1 MSTPRLIQNPALLP
15 VVMDFSQLRDKD
27 FFLVDVGASGG
38 VEPHW
43 SVFGSHLRAVGFDPL
58 VNEVQRLNGLN
69 KSPKIKYEEGFVTCP
84 EWKELTGAPTSE
96 DLIRLKDNQIQDRT
110 SSVLAQQ
117 VAKIDYVKERFNSN
131 SEVVYSKHHLVLD
144 EFFPAERQA
153 EIDFLKVDT
162 DGHDFQVL
170 RGAEKILRSGH
181 VLGLSVEAQLH
192 GALGGKSNTFANI
205 DTFLR
210 GMGYSL
216 FDLEVYR
223 YSRGALPAPF
233 VYNITAQTLR
243 GQVSWGEA
251 VYFRDLAHPN
261 YEAMWA
267 YDPSEAKILKLACLF
282 ELFGLAD
289 CAAELLIKYKGRFES
304 LAKTE
309 QLLDLLT
316 PTLQGSV
323 VGYEKYMKAFRA
335 DPRTFF
341 PSHLRSIATST
352 SSSAPSAAAPSTPT
366 ALTDHA
372 PSGSLDYHASGRPR
386 SKPSPLSLRGIRQ
399 RLHALFG
406 G

>member
-1 MSTPRLIQNPALLP
+1 MLP
-15 VVMDFSQLRDKD
+15 VIMEFPQLKDKD

-38 VEPHW
+38 IEPHW
-43 SVFGSHLRAVGFDPL
+43 SAFGSHLRAVGFDPL
-58 VNEVQRLNGLN
+58 VNEVQRLNDLN
-69 KSPKIKYEEGFVTCP
+69 KSPKIKYEEGFITCP

-96 DLIRLKDNQIQDRT
+96 ELIRLKDNQIQDRT

-117 VAKIDYVKERFNSN
+117 VAKIDYAKERFNSN

-153 EIDFLKVDT
+153 EIDFFKVDT

-192 GALGGKSNTFANI
+192 GALGEKSNTFANI

-223 YSRGALPAPF
+223 YSRGTLPAPF
-233 VYNITAQTLR
+233 VYDITAQTLR

-251 VYFRDLAHPN
+251 VYFRDFGHPD
-261 YEAMWA
+261 YEAMWE
-267 YDPSEAKILKLACLF
+267 YEPSEAKMLKLACLF

-289 CAAELLIKYKGRFES
+289 CAAELLIKYKRRFES
-304 LAKTE
+304 LANSE
-309 QLLDLLT
+309 RLLDLLT

-323 VGYEKYMKAFRA
+323 VGYEKYMKAFRT

-341 PSHLRSIATST
+341 PSHLRSKATRSLH
-352 SSSAPSAAAPSTPT
+352 SAVSAPVPSTPST
-366 ALTDHA
+366 SADQA
-372 PSGSLDYHASGRPR
+372 PFGSLDYHVSGRPR

-399 RLHALFG
+399 RLRALFG